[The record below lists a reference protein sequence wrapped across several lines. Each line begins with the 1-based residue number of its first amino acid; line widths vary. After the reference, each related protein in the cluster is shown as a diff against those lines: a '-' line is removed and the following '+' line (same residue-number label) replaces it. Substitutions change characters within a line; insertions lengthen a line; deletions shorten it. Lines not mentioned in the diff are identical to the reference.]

1 MHVSFWEQDA
11 MLDAD
16 FIVIGGGIIGLQTA
30 LELRQRRPHDR
41 IVVLERGLLPSGAS
55 SRNAGFACFGSLT
68 EILADIADIGED
80 AALAIVERRWR
91 GLNRLRQR
99 LSDEALGYEGFGGY
113 ELLLDQHMSAV
124 EQLDGLN
131 ARLRPLFG
139 ETVFALDAQGLRDAR
154 FGQQVKAMVRTPLE
168 GQIHSGRAMRS
179 LAKLASQQGIEIH
192 TGAEVVG
199 LEEDGREVR
208 VRTAGERGLVFR
220 AAAVA
225 LCTSGITRQLLPECG
240 ITPGRGQ
247 VVVTSEIPDLNW
259 RGTYHL
265 DEGFY
270 YFRNVGKR
278 VLLGGGRNLDFDG
291 EKTTEMEL
299 TERIQSA
306 LLKLLQETI
315 LPHHP
320 VHIEHRWAGIMGFTK
335 DSLPVVR
342 KTSQRIALGFGC
354 NGMGVALSAEIAADT
369 ANLLTQ

>member
-1 MHVSFWEQDA
+1 MQVSFWEQDA

-16 FIVIGGGIIGLQTA
+16 FIVVGGGIIGLQTA
-30 LELRQRRPHDR
+30 LELRARRPHDR

-80 AALAIVERRWR
+80 AALSIVERRWR

-113 ELLLDQHMSAV
+113 ELLLDQHLSAV
-124 EQLDGLN
+124 EQIDTLN
-131 ARLRPLFG
+131 AKLQPLFG
-139 ETVFALDAQGLRDAR
+139 QTIFSLDAQGLRDVR
-154 FGQQVKAMVRTPLE
+154 FGQQVKALVRNPLE

-179 LAKLASQQGIEIH
+179 LAKLAAQQGIEMH
-192 TGAEVVG
+192 TGAQVVG
-199 LEEDGREVR
+199 WEESGKEVR

-225 LCTSGITRQLLPECG
+225 LCTSGITRDLLPECG

-291 EKTTEMEL
+291 EQTTEMEL
-299 TERIQSA
+299 TESIQLA
-306 LLKLLQETI
+306 LLKLLEDTI
-315 LPHHP
+315 LPHHQ
-320 VHIEHRWAGIMGFTK
+320 VQIEHRWAGIMGFTK
-335 DSLPVVR
+335 NALPVIR
-342 KTSQRIALGFGC
+342 KTSERIALGFGC